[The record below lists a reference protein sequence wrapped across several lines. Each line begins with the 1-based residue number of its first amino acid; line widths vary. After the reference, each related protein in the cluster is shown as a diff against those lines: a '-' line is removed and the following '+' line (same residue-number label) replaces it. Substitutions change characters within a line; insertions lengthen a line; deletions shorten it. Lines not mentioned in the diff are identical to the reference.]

1 MQRPVA
7 GKRIATALATASL
20 AAALGAAGAAPVQA
34 ADQSTTPE
42 PVSFVIDF
50 TTTSIPQVPSLG
62 GGFAGNGPVT
72 DALGRRIGKV
82 YDTCTF
88 NAIEGLT
95 SASALCKAVV
105 VFNDGDQLSLSGQAK
120 IELNPLKYPYEF
132 KAMVEGGTGDYNG
145 ARGEATVTAERPG
158 VYKVD
163 VQFK

>member
-72 DALGRRIGKV
+72 DALGRRIGI
-82 YDTCTF
+82 T
-88 NAIEGLT
+88 EG
-95 SASALCKAVV
+95 
-105 VFNDGDQLSLSGQAK
+105 D
-120 IELNPLKYPYEF
+120 
-132 KAMVEGGTGDYNG
+132 AMVAKP
-145 ARGEATVTAERPG
+145 ARVTAGDPW
-158 VYKVD
+158 
-163 VQFK
+163 Q